1 VLCRVRSA
9 KCAALRTAL
18 RTGHS
23 SPHFA
28 PRTPNFARDMA
39 RDTSFYYAFL
49 MLPPA
54 KRNAIVAVWDFCR
67 AVDDAVDEAVP
78 AGAWPLSAE
87 ARAQAEQELV
97 GWREEVARCFDRS
110 AGAPVPATRQGR
122 ALRPLIGT
130 FGLPRAPFEDLID
143 GVAMDLARDR
153 YETIDDLL
161 EYCRRV
167 ASAVGLVCIEIF
179 GCRDPGA
186 REYAINLGIALQLT
200 NIVRDVGVDL
210 RRGRVYLPQEDLRRF
225 NCSDDALARGVVTP
239 PVRALLAF
247 EIARA
252 REYFLRAARAL
263 PRADARRLVAAE
275 IMGAIYQ
282 EILRRIERK
291 NYDVFSEVIR
301 VPRPARA
308 MVALTTWARTLAGL
322 RLPVSQ
328 VGSNIS

>member
-1 VLCRVRSA
+1 
-9 KCAALRTAL
+9 
-18 RTGHS
+18 
-23 SPHFA
+23 
-28 PRTPNFARDMA
+28 MA

-54 KRNAIVAVWDFCR
+54 KRNAIVVVWDFCR

-78 AGAWPLSAE
+78 DGAWPLGPE
-87 ARAQAEQELV
+87 ARRRAEQELAL
-97 GWREEVARCFDRS
+97 WRDEVARCFDS
-110 AGAPVPATRQGR
+110 SGSLGTPHTRQGR
-122 ALRPLIGT
+122 ALRPLVAA
-130 FGLPRAPFEDLID
+130 FHLPRQPFEDLID

-153 YETIDDLL
+153 YETLDELL

-167 ASAVGLVCIEIF
+167 ASAVGLICIEIF
-179 GCRDPGA
+179 GCRDEGS
-186 REYAINLGIALQLT
+186 RDYAVNLGLALQLT

-210 RRGRVYLPQEDLRRF
+210 ARGRVYLPQADMRRFDCTEEALRRG
-225 NCSDDALARGVVTP
+225 AVTE

-252 REYFLRAARAL
+252 REYFHRAAIAL

-282 EILRRIERK
+282 DILRRAEA
-291 NYDVFSEVIR
+291 NDYDVFSQVIR
-301 VPRPARA
+301 VPRPARLLI
-308 MVALTTWARTLAGL
+308 ALTTWARVLAGL

-328 VGSNIS
+328 IKSNAS